1 MFIQPAVVT
10 HTSTLLCLLPE
21 LSMTTLPGAPF
32 ADQMMAQVVVLV
44 CSAAVVGLIIASFA
58 VAIRRARAD
67 SSHMAAIGFAAICK
81 AWISVLM

>member
-1 MFIQPAVVT
+1 
-10 HTSTLLCLLPE
+10 
-21 LSMTTLPGAPF
+21 
-32 ADQMMAQVVVLV
+32 MMAQVVVLV